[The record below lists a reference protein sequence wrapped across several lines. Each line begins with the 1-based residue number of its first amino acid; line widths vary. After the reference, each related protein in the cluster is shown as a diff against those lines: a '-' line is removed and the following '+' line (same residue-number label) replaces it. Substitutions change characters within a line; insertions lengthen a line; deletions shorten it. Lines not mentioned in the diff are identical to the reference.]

1 MQSSFAGESPHSVF
15 EKKPVNHDCFERCLT
30 KKELAQLLGFSQ
42 AYINILMKDEG
53 LPHIKVGR
61 AVRYQV
67 GDVVSWLQKRRRP

>member
-1 MQSSFAGESPHSVF
+1 MHTSFAGEYQQTVF
-15 EKKPVNHDCFERCLT
+15 EKPANHNCFERYLT
-30 KKELAQLLGFSQ
+30 KKELAELLGFSE